1 MEQQTSFEKAHAMVE
16 HIFRALLPEHG
27 LMIREAQIMLCHEM
41 LDTLFEGKIALCDAG
56 VGIGKTHA
64 YLAACLLWQ
73 RFRPV
78 HLPGTVVIS
87 TSSVALQRAIVS
99 EYIPFLS
106 RVLLQAGI
114 LECPICAVVR
124 KGKERFVCEARLAER
139 IAQVR
144 TKTNISRRQ
153 AASFRI
159 LEKTYDLDEAPG
171 LSGFDR
177 RHVCAAHVP
186 AELYYAGLLPVSAI
200 SEGITRCGSCD
211 SNL

>member
-1 MEQQTSFEKAHAMVE
+1 MEQQTSFEKAHTMVE

-64 YLAACLLWQ
+64 YLTACLLWQ

-87 TSSVALQRAIVS
+87 TSSIALQGAIMS

-106 RVLLQAGI
+106 RVLLRAGI
-114 LECPICAVVR
+114 LERPIYAVVR
-124 KGKERFVCEARLAER
+124 
-139 IAQVR
+139 
-144 TKTNISRRQ
+144 
-153 AASFRI
+153 
-159 LEKTYDLDEAPG
+159 
-171 LSGFDR
+171 LSLI
-177 RHVCAAHVP
+177 H
-186 AELYYAGLLPVSAI
+186 I
-200 SEGITRCGSCD
+200 
-211 SNL
+211 

>member
-139 IAQVR
+139 MAQVR
-144 TKTNISRRQ
+144 TKKISADGRRLLFEFWKKHMTWTRRQ
-153 AASFRI
+153 TFRA
-159 LEKTYDLDEAPG
+159 LTAVMYVYRPCVRGTVLCG
-171 LSGFDR
+171 TF
-177 RHVCAAHVP
+177 
-186 AELYYAGLLPVSAI
+186 AGI
-200 SEGITRCGSCD
+200 SNI
-211 SNL
+211 